1 MTDTLC
7 LLEEIPEGT
16 GRGFTL
22 KSGTMGNAAENTTGT
37 AIGNQCGLDILIV
50 RSGDRAFGYVNSCPH
65 ARSPLDWTPDRFMSR
80 DGRHIQC
87 ATHGALFEIETGRCV
102 SGPCA
107 GKHLTPVPVI
117 VTDDG
122 RVIAPET

>member
-1 MTDTLC
+1 MAETLC
-7 LLEEIPEGT
+7 LLEEIPDRI

-22 KSGTMGNAAENTTGT
+22 KSSASGDPR
-37 AIGNQCGLDILIV
+37 GLDILIV
-50 RSGDRAFGYVNSCPH
+50 RSGNRAFAYVNSCPH

-102 SGPCA
+102 SGPCI
-107 GKHLTPVPVI
+107 GQHLTPVPVI

-122 RVIAPET
+122 RVVAPEL

>member
-1 MTDTLC
+1 MANTLC
-7 LLEEIPEGT
+7 LLEEIPDGT

-22 KSGTMGNAAENTTGT
+22 KSGATGDAAGNAT
-37 AIGNQCGLDILIV
+37 GNQCGLDILIV

-87 ATHGALFEIETGRCV
+87 STHGALFDIETGRCV
-102 SGPCA
+102 SGPCV
-107 GKHLTPVPVI
+107 GRYLTPVPLV
-117 VTDDG
+117 VTDG
-122 RVIAPET
+122 RVIAPED

>member
-7 LLEEIPEGT
+7 LLEEIPEGA

-22 KSGTMGNAAENTTGT
+22 KSGATGSAAGE
-37 AIGNQCGLDILIV
+37 AVGNQRGLDILIV
-50 RSGDRAFGYVNSCPH
+50 RSENRAFGYVNSCPH

-102 SGPCA
+102 SGPCV
-107 GKHLTPVPVI
+107 GKRLTPVPVI

-122 RVIAPET
+122 RVVAPET

>member
-1 MTDTLC
+1 MTDSLC
-7 LLEEIPEGT
+7 LLEEIPEGA
-16 GRGFTL
+16 GRGFSL
-22 KSGTMGNAAENTTGT
+22 KSGATGND
-37 AIGNQCGLDILIV
+37 IGNQRGLDILIV

-87 ATHGALFEIETGRCV
+87 ATHGALFEIGTGLCV
-102 SGPCA
+102 SGPCV

-122 RVIAPET
+122 RVVAPET

>member
-7 LLEEIPEGT
+7 QLEEIPDGT

-22 KSGTMGNAAENTTGT
+22 KSGAT
-37 AIGNQCGLDILIV
+37 GNQGGLDILVV
-50 RSGDRAFGYVNSCPH
+50 RSGDRAYGYVNSCPH

-87 ATHGALFEIETGRCV
+87 STHGALFEIETGRCI
-102 SGPCA
+102 SGPCV

-117 VTDDG
+117 LTDDG
-122 RVIAPET
+122 RVVAPET

>member
-7 LLEEIPEGT
+7 LLEEIPEGA
-16 GRGFTL
+16 GRGFAL
-22 KSGTMGNAAENTTGT
+22 KSGATGND
-37 AIGNQCGLDILIV
+37 IGNQRGLDILIV
-50 RSGDRAFGYVNSCPH
+50 RSGNRAFGYVNSCPH

-102 SGPCA
+102 SGPCV

-122 RVIAPET
+122 RVVAPETWPET